1 MVKKQGE
8 VAAAEPATAITVREP
23 GAADISIYDDGAFLP
38 AKATVDYWL
47 DIAGHFVKNR
57 ITPQALDTPAKVLAV
72 WLYAREMGIQAMRAL
87 GKLYVIDGHVGM
99 YGELMVEQVR
109 RGGVWFEV
117 LEHNEEICRIKGYRP
132 HPGSEPETHEAQFTY
147 KEAVGAGL
155 AKKTNWQRY
164 RRDMLQWR
172 AVARLLRFL
181 APDLVH
187 SAYLPDEIKSLSK
200 GMTDFPP
207 GTPEYIEHV
216 TGQQRAIAPVEAPG
230 LKTSARKKTGKTRI
244 TPTEEPERGQAAAE
258 GADLGGSGSEGDK
271 VAESGASPEAAGNG
285 PSAAPEA
292 EAQKDTTDETWAPPA
307 AVFGPEGASGPDIP
321 PKARGHL
328 EGWKGFVR
336 GLERDAVPTE
346 LGPRAANW
354 WQSGFDAAKEWVEN
368 AIEPED
374 RETPVTDDEA
384 AMRAGVRSAFDGEDE
399 VKACPYDRGTQA
411 RFFWLTGYRG
421 AKRLQPDGDPFDS
434 DPAPADET
442 APEATEAEMK
452 AARDRAVAE
461 PDPPFDREV
470 WESEAIDL
478 MGKLKLGVEEGQKLL
493 SRVYSGQVL
502 DDLDDAQMK
511 DFVTKLRGTVGG
523 SLDDS
528 WMN

>member
-1 MVKKQGE
+1 MVKKKGE
-8 VAAAEPATAITVREP
+8 VAVAEPATAITVREP

-72 WLYAREMGIQAMRAL
+72 WLYAREMGVQAMRAL

-117 LEHNEEICRIKGYRP
+117 IEHNEEICRIKGYRP
-132 HPGSEPETHEAQFTY
+132 HPGGETETHEAQFTY

-216 TGQQRAIAPVEAPG
+216 TGQTGQRAIAPVDAPG
-230 LKTSARKKTGKTRI
+230 LKTSARKKTGKSRI
-244 TPTEEPERGQAAAE
+244 TPEKEPEGGPAAAE
-258 GADLGGSGSEGDK
+258 RADLGGSDSEGDK
-271 VAESGASPEAAGNG
+271 LAQNGTSPETPGNG
-285 PSAAPEA
+285 PSAAPGA
-292 EAQKDTTDETWAPPA
+292 GAQKDTPEGPWVPPA
-307 AVFGPEGASGPDIP
+307 AVFGPEGASGPDVP
-321 PKARGHL
+321 PKVRGHL

-336 GLERDAVPTE
+336 GMERDAVPTE

-354 WQSGFDAAKEWVEN
+354 WQSGFDSAKEWVEN

-374 RETPVTDDEA
+374 REAPVTDEEA

-399 VKACPYDRGTQA
+399 KTACPYDRGTQE

-421 AKRLQPDGDPFDS
+421 AKRLGPPAPADDTFDS

-442 APEATEAEMK
+442 APAESETI
-452 AARDRAVAE
+452 V
-461 PDPPFDREV
+461 PDEPFDREV

-478 MGKLKLGVEEGQKLL
+478 MGKLNLGVEEGQKLL
-493 SRVYSGQVL
+493 GRVYKGQVL
-502 DDLDDAQMK
+502 DDLSDLQLQ
-511 DFVTKLRGTVGG
+511 DFVTKLRGTCEAKT
-523 SLDDS
+523 DDS